1 MLSAAADA
9 PSGGGPSGGGGGVA
23 GERERRSFSASDA
36 AAAAHDARDT
46 GPETGRRKRVDVA
59 PPAAAAA
66 PPPLE
71 PAGPSFPAGAEHEH
85 AVPVATPTRRR
96 HRHSFSGKDSP
107 PHPVPAAERA
117 TSNSRDSREVASAGP
132 AAGYV
137 GRGEFAPGPNVSPA
151 HTPATPQRHLT
162 DQRHQA
168 AGHSGTGVSTPPSP
182 TYFTGRLGD
191 HASGV
196 GVGGNTGGSPSR
208 SGGACSPALGPQSSS
223 SGGGASMRGGEGGG
237 GGGAGRHTSPTR
249 ATHVT
254 TPAGP
259 MGPAGVQPSLQ
270 PSPLPS
276 SFDGGAQQQPP
287 SLSAT
292 GSSHGAGG
300 GSGGPAVGDLG
311 AAPVLLKPSFRGS
324 DSLLTIPE
332 DSTGFVLVTRPSSV
346 SCEHGPHCEC
356 WAWSAS
362 AGGCA
367 AAVRSPSASYL
378 ATASNPYG
386 GPGKE
391 AAGGGGGGD
400 DRGGRRSGGGAFLGS
415 IWNTAV
421 NTFRGVAGGHGRRAS
436 WSAVRGRGGE
446 QHRAS
451 VSPPT
456 AAVSPAHVR
465 GASSPRERQQQQHL
479 SPHSTV
485 RKGVR
490 VSGSPLRSPRSGRS
504 SSDSRGTNNVVHTH
518 RQGGDD
524 GGKVAVVMRQANA
537 NAAVAAYRTDVPYQQ
552 GTGGSSYYQQQRQ
565 QQQQQHPT
573 SHPHHHRSHSE
584 PPRARAY
591 GSYNNP
597 GGGVLEGSGAELYR
611 GRGYGGSG
619 GVNQV
624 ELVESQRVKA
634 AADRAEVVGKR
645 AILLVTLG
653 DKTAQEAMALAL
665 ESPSAD
671 ADGGARAAAAPA
683 AVGRAEGGPAVFA
696 ASAAHARRRHD
707 MLTEALALYVKALA
721 LLQGALPGVL
731 VVCEGVMPAEA
742 FAAWNPLGKE
752 GQQQQQQ
759 QQQQGKRLGR
769 PSPSSV
775 KVVAERAALVT
786 KAAWLKEIF
795 SQVLQR
801 AEHCRAQAAC
811 AATAAAAAPPTAS
824 PCSSSSSSSPCYPV
838 PDGLNNPSSSEE
850 SGVDGHVFGGMVKT
864 GGGGVVPCVGSSGNP
879 AVAAVYRSA
888 TEHGQEAAV
897 CYMLGRSDAA
907 VTHYVRACALLQL
920 LALEPEMAGAG
931 AVDDGRWR
939 HHAAAAAAA
948 AAGEDR
954 SQPQPQGR

>member
-1 MLSAAADA
+1 MLSAVADA
-9 PSGGGPSGGGGGVA
+9 PSGGDRSDGGGGVA

-46 GPETGRRKRVDVA
+46 GPETGRRKRVDAA
-59 PPAAAAA
+59 PPAAAAAA

-85 AVPVATPTRRR
+85 AVPVATPTRRHR
-96 HRHSFSGKDSP
+96 RHSFSGKDSP
-107 PHPVPAAERA
+107 PHPVPSAEGV
-117 TSNSRDSREVASAGP
+117 TSNSRNSREVASAGP
-132 AAGYV
+132 AGGYG
-137 GRGEFAPGPNVSPA
+137 GRGESIPSPSVSPA
-151 HTPATPQRHLT
+151 HTPATPQRHPT

-168 AGHSGTGVSTPPSP
+168 AGHSSAGVSTPPSP
-182 TYFTGRLGD
+182 AYFTGRLGD

-208 SGGACSPALGPQSSS
+208 SGGACSPALGSQSSS
-223 SGGGASMRGGEGGG
+223 SGGGVSMRGGGGGG
-237 GGGAGRHTSPTR
+237 GGGAGGYTSPAR
-249 ATHVT
+249 APHVT
-254 TPAGP
+254 TPSGP

-270 PSPLPS
+270 PSPPPS

-287 SLSAT
+287 SLSAI

-367 AAVRSPSASYL
+367 AAAVRSPSASYL

-391 AAGGGGGGD
+391 AAGSGGGGGGG

-421 NTFRGVAGGHGRRAS
+421 NTFRGVAGGHARRAS
-436 WSAVRGRGGE
+436 WSAVRGRGGQ

-451 VSPPT
+451 VLPST

-479 SPHSTV
+479 SPHSNV
-485 RKGVR
+485 RKGGR
-490 VSGSPLRSPRSGRS
+490 VSGSPLGSPCSGRS
-504 SSDSRGTNNVVHTH
+504 SSDSRGSVVYTH

-524 GGKVAVVMRQANA
+524 GGKVAVVMGHANV
-537 NAAVAAYRTDVPYQQ
+537 NAAVAAYRADVPYQQ
-552 GTGGSSYYQQQRQ
+552 GTSGSSYYQQQQ
-565 QQQQQHPT
+565 QHHHHPT

-584 PPRARAY
+584 PPRARAH
-591 GSYNNP
+591 GSCNNP
-597 GGGVLEGSGAELYR
+597 GGGVLEGGGADLYR

-671 ADGGARAAAAPA
+671 ADGGARAAAA
-683 AVGRAEGGPAVFA
+683 
-696 ASAAHARRRHD
+696 
-707 MLTEALALYVKALA
+707 
-721 LLQGALPGVL
+721 
-731 VVCEGVMPAEA
+731 
-742 FAAWNPLGKE
+742 
-752 GQQQQQQ
+752 
-759 QQQQGKRLGR
+759 
-769 PSPSSV
+769 
-775 KVVAERAALVT
+775 
-786 KAAWLKEIF
+786 
-795 SQVLQR
+795 
-801 AEHCRAQAAC
+801 
-811 AATAAAAAPPTAS
+811 
-824 PCSSSSSSSPCYPV
+824 
-838 PDGLNNPSSSEE
+838 
-850 SGVDGHVFGGMVKT
+850 
-864 GGGGVVPCVGSSGNP
+864 
-879 AVAAVYRSA
+879 
-888 TEHGQEAAV
+888 
-897 CYMLGRSDAA
+897 
-907 VTHYVRACALLQL
+907 
-920 LALEPEMAGAG
+920 
-931 AVDDGRWR
+931 
-939 HHAAAAAAA
+939 
-948 AAGEDR
+948 
-954 SQPQPQGR
+954 